1 MKHTNHALYHV
12 FAHQTENDAQNAN
25 GSMFIDGN
33 TIYSYGKHFPMARHT
48 DGVILLTTDSYSNT
62 TAKQLSQLGGA
73 IPSSR
78 TVYRVADVLAND
90 HTTHLMNFHDYIIRY
105 ESLLEQAARARTNKE
120 WLLDQAVTLASQ
132 ANDYAQRFGVRH
144 TPIDTSGI
152 DLESIKDVVTARK
165 LERKKQSEKLERKK
179 QREQSKQ
186 IKDWQNNTPNVRA
199 PSTDKVYL
207 RIVLGNIQTSKH
219 AVIPVSATPMLWDM
233 VTTCRKEKQSYIP
246 KEKLSVGN
254 YSLTQIDASGNI
266 KVNCHLIAFDQ
277 LKRIAK
283 LLNYI

>member
-1 MKHTNHALYHV
+1 MKHTNDALYHV
-12 FAHQTENDAQNAN
+12 FAHQTDNDAQNAN
-25 GSMFIDGN
+25 GSMFISGN
-33 TIYSYGKHFPMARHT
+33 TIYSYGTHFAMATHRNN
-48 DGVILLTTDSYSNT
+48 VVLIT
-62 TAKQLSQLGGA
+62 TATYSTTTSKQISQLRGA
-73 IPSSR
+73 ISGL
-78 TVYRVADVLAND
+78 TFDVENVLATD
-90 HTTHLMNFHDYIIRY
+90 QESHLRNFKDYTDRY
-105 ESLLEQAARARTNKE
+105 IALLEQASRARQNKE
-120 WLLDQAVTLASQ
+120 WLIDQAVTLASQ

-152 DLESIKDVVTARK
+152 DLESIKEVVTARK